1 MGGGAIGLGCCFV
14 NGNHNI
20 RLQSLSDISF
30 HFRPRAVACN
40 TKYPSLLQH
49 SPFPATLSLLQATL
63 SHLFTCPP
71 LPRPSL
77 TLPLPRPFFTPP
89 SLAGVINREA
99 TPAHVFTVC
108 AVLVV
113 GGGEE
118 QRATT
123 TYTILVEDRNDNT
136 PTFLDTVH
144 FDLTIAEDLE
154 VSG

>member
-1 MGGGAIGLGCCFV
+1 M
-14 NGNHNI
+14 
-20 RLQSLSDISF
+20 
-30 HFRPRAVACN
+30 
-40 TKYPSLLQH
+40 
-49 SPFPATLSLLQATL
+49 
-63 SHLFTCPP
+63 
-71 LPRPSL
+71 
-77 TLPLPRPFFTPP
+77 
-89 SLAGVINREA
+89 
-99 TPAHVFTVC
+99 FTVC